1 MPKKQKK
8 ILTRKSKTKNKNTVN
23 VKINIDNSRKTTAR
37 RTPLKPS
44 NMQPFVNFPTFQPA
58 RIQQLE
64 PLKKYNNGDLTKV
77 DDLYQQQF
85 KTYFETSNKN
95 IKDMIAKFDD
105 TLKKNIAP
113 QKTEESKPGASKV
126 YADTE
131 GETVLEEPIKIK
143 KTQITVSEP
152 TKEDSNLKGG
162 FGNWNKSNEI
172 KQNNMSITTA
182 TKLPENQLNKSG
194 FVDFSDGFDKQRES
208 YQKYRKAYAELY
220 GVDDNKFIDINS
232 DKGRFKGVKGWELM
246 TQQLKEKQ
254 PEPVIEIDSLFEQQ
268 GEPVEAEIL
277 DEEKIID
284 EAIDKETST
293 EKLNE
298 KGKKIQKKV
307 SNIKLDGNYK
317 KYVNAYKTYYNNENY
332 KQFEDLNKKG
342 GKFTS
347 ANWGSMATSINDKI
361 KQYGT
366 YLNEEDEKDEKQLS
380 TPPVG
385 RPPNPPKPDDYWIN
399 KSK

>member
-8 ILTRKSKTKNKNTVN
+8 ILIRKSKTKNKNTVN

-37 RTPLKPS
+37 RTPLKSS

-85 KTYFETSNKN
+85 KTYFETSDKN

-131 GETVLEEPIKIK
+131 GETVHEEPIKIK

-152 TKEDSNLKGG
+152 TKEDSNSKGG

-194 FVDFSDGFDKQRES
+194 FMDFDDVFDKTRES

-254 PEPVIEIDSLFEQQ
+254 
-268 GEPVEAEIL
+268 
-277 DEEKIID
+277 
-284 EAIDKETST
+284 
-293 EKLNE
+293 
-298 KGKKIQKKV
+298 
-307 SNIKLDGNYK
+307 
-317 KYVNAYKTYYNNENY
+317 
-332 KQFEDLNKKG
+332 
-342 GKFTS
+342 
-347 ANWGSMATSINDKI
+347 
-361 KQYGT
+361 
-366 YLNEEDEKDEKQLS
+366 
-380 TPPVG
+380 
-385 RPPNPPKPDDYWIN
+385 
-399 KSK
+399 